1 MLCVPKAY
9 TTVHVFRNHL
19 AHMYATDTL
28 HLMTDTPAATPL
40 TIPFHGRDI
49 PVLEPTT
56 EQWGLIVESSEW
68 WRKNQRGL
76 ATVADRLKAEGG
88 GDAATPA
95 EEAARNLAKAGYTR
109 IARVQKLIGALC
121 ADPDDWDWIQDGM
134 AERTIPWEDVVDLPG
149 VIGAA
154 YRGGT
159 VPNREERRAAAKG
172 RGSRVR

>member
-1 MLCVPKAY
+1 
-9 TTVHVFRNHL
+9 
-19 AHMYATDTL
+19 
-28 HLMTDTPAATPL
+28 MTDTPAATPL

-76 ATVADRLKAEGG
+76 AGVADRLKNADG
-88 GDAATPA
+88 GDANTAE
-95 EEAARNLAKAGYTR
+95 EEAAKNLARAGYRR
-109 IARVQKLIGALC
+109 IARVQTLVGALC

-134 AERTIPWEDVVDLPG
+134 ADRSIPWEDVTSLPG

-154 YRGGT
+154 YRGEQE
-159 VPNREERRAAAKG
+159 PNNREERRAKG